1 LTATDITNKSDP
13 DLTPAVKA
21 YMVQASTELAKEQGF
36 FPANENEVGCWM
48 MNNREAITKRSI
60 EIQWGL
66 LDRLKKN
73 PETMR
78 ALSTIL
84 SAQVWL
90 AANRNQVNE
99 VIQNVVKPE
108 ETCRTM

>member
-1 LTATDITNKSDP
+1 MRPEIT
-13 DLTPAVKA
+13 A

-36 FPANENEVGCWM
+36 FPASANEVGCWM
-48 MNNREAITKRSI
+48 MNNREAIVKRSI

-66 LDRLKKN
+66 LDRLRKN

-84 SAQVWL
+84 GAQVWL
-90 AANRNQVNE
+90 AANRAQVNE
-99 VIQNVVKPE
+99 VIQTV
-108 ETCRTM
+108 TGGSHA